1 MKFEIS
7 WNLLPVLKIVTCTAH
22 TARHKPVLLSTGA
35 RILFLVLELYTLTQI
50 ACFYVLSKK
59 EKDICET

>member
-1 MKFEIS
+1 MKFETR
-7 WNLLPVLKIVTCTAH
+7 WNLLPVLKIVTH
-22 TARHKPVLLSTGA
+22 TVHKPLLLSTGA

-59 EKDICET
+59 KKDICET